1 MGDGSNGMDR
11 LLDELT
17 AIVSAASATILQIRA
32 GSLQTRTKSDQSPV
46 TAADEAAEAIILEG
60 LARVLPGVPVVS
72 EEAVECVPTG
82 DLGSEFVLV
91 DPLDGTRELV
101 AGRDEFTVNVA
112 LLKGGRPHLGIV
124 AAPALGL
131 LWRGYPGRGAE
142 RLSLA
147 PGGTTGK
154 AEPIRTR
161 TRPASGLVATVSRSH
176 LDPETEGLPH
186 PAAGRDDHQLRIG
199 DQVLPGGGGRGRRLS
214 AFRHDLRM
222 GHRGRPGGAGGGRR
236 HGGVA
241 HRRGVALR
249 PGRRALSRPR
259 LRRVG
264 RSGGR
269 RADLTPSREHAGVPG
284 SSLTGPPPCRSAV
297 RLGAAWAA
305 SAVGRS

>member
-1 MGDGSNGMDR
+1 MGDDSKGMDR

-32 GSLQTRTKSDQSPV
+32 GSLQTRTKPDQSPV

-60 LARVLPGVPVVS
+60 LAHVLPGVPVVS
-72 EEAVECVPTG
+72 EEAVERVPTA

-161 TRPASGLVATVSRSH
+161 TCPASGLVATVSRSH
-176 LDPETEGLPH
+176 LDPETKAFLARLPVGTTINCGSAIKFCQVAEGAADVYPRFGTTCEWDI
-186 PAAGRDDHQLRIG
+186 AAGQA
-199 DQVLPGGGGRGRRLS
+199 VL
-214 AFRHDLRM
+214 AA
-222 GHRGRPGGAGGGRR
+222 AGGM
-236 HGGVA
+236 V
-241 HRRGVALR
+241 V
-249 PGRRALSRPR
+249 
-259 LRRVG
+259 
-264 RSGGR
+264 
-269 RADLTPSREHAGVPG
+269 
-284 SSLTGPPPCRSAV
+284 SLTGGELPYGR
-297 RLGAAWAA
+297 AAERFRVPGFVAWGDPAA
-305 SAVGRS
+305 AART